1 MSQMTKGMECPAR
14 ELLQGESVLD
24 SGAQSPTGTTRVL
37 HAVTC
42 RGVVF
47 SKGL

>member
-24 SGAQSPTGTTRVL
+24 SGAQSPTGTTCVL